1 MIKYIFLDIF
11 NRLFNFRFI
20 YDDRFKLIA
29 VETSD
34 QRFYVATDQNGSP
47 LAYFDVNGNVVKQI
61 RRTPFGKIIKDTNP
75 EFYVPIGFYGGIMD
89 LNTNLVYIKDRLY
102 DPAIGQWMTPDWE
115 RLANNMVLPTDVFI
129 YRFRNNDPVNGWR
142 SQFNDQQSM
151 SLMTEMNSWLKLLG
165 YDIERMQGAKYINSV
180 IQRPEFKIKSK
191 ELSPE
196 FEAISGLSNI
206 IDKVS
211 RNFCQTFLTN
221 LNKLFVFTFRSTSHF
236 QT

>member
-1 MIKYIFLDIF
+1 MDIF

-221 LNKLFVFTFRSTSHF
+221 LIKLFIYF
-236 QT
+236 

>member
-206 IDKVS
+206 IDKVRRKFS
-211 RNFCQTFLTN
+211 LTN
-221 LNKLFVFTFRSTSHF
+221 LIKLFVYF
-236 QT
+236 

>member
-1 MIKYIFLDIF
+1 M
-11 NRLFNFRFI
+11 FNFRFI

-221 LNKLFVFTFRSTSHF
+221 LIKLFVYF
-236 QT
+236 